1 MTFLQL
7 YKVVSQ
13 RHKHRHYLPGQYQLR
28 VELSVLMLSFTCFPA
43 HMFLL
48 QAFTFQCKCLAALL
62 EHKEVA
68 FAS

>member
-1 MTFLQL
+1 MIFLQL
-7 YKVVSQ
+7 YKVISQ
-13 RHKHRHYLPGQYQLR
+13 RYKQTLFTVTVPTNR
-28 VELSVLMLSFTCFPA
+28 VELSVLMLSFTSFPA